1 MADVWFFVFR
11 TYLITMMTLGMMA
24 SLTEFRFGPRKL
36 LCMLAVYSLWVVASS
51 AALLWLGGEL
61 LLLRLFF
68 LTVSI
73 PGVLLTYFAANDSP
87 TQAIFN
93 YITQILISLL
103 GVSMIRWLTDTYH
116 LAKLPSLLLTCL
128 FYLVVIYLEWRF
140 LRQPMRMLIR
150 VIPTSWGVLSL
161 IPSAFCLQM
170 IFMASWP
177 VNYIENEQQRMYLY
191 SGILPLAVIYIAV
204 FKSLVGQYRIQLERQ
219 STALLKVQIAALKDV
234 LQKDKEMEESIQIQ
248 RHDLRH
254 QLQTVTEL
262 VMRGEKESTLN
273 FLDAAQKRLDEKK
286 QLHWCNPP
294 VLNAVFSAYFDQ
306 ANRQDIPVDAKLS
319 LPNTLP
325 VDESELAIVLANGL
339 ENAIHA
345 NMELPPDQREI
356 RCKMVGTPSVMLEIS
371 NPCHKKVVFDNQGLP
386 LAQQEGHGLGVQSI
400 SIFCRK
406 HGAAYQFD
414 LTDGWF
420 RLRLVL

>member
-11 TYLITMMTLGMMA
+11 TYLITMMTLAMMVC
-24 SLTEFRFGPRKL
+24 LTEFRFRPRKL
-36 LCMLAVYSLWVVASS
+36 LGILAAYSVWVVASS

-68 LTVSI
+68 LTISI
-73 PGVLLTYFAANDSP
+73 PGILLTYWSANDSP

-103 GVSMIRWLTDTYH
+103 GVSLIRWLTDSHH
-116 LAKLPSLLLTCL
+116 LSRLINILLTCL
-128 FYLVVIYLEWRF
+128 FYFTVIFLECRF
-140 LRQPMRMLIR
+140 LRRPFRMLLR
-150 VIPTSWGVLSL
+150 AIPTRWGVLSL
-161 IPSAFCLQM
+161 IPSAFCLHM

-177 VNYIENEQQRMYLY
+177 GNYIENNQQRMYLY
-191 SGILPLAVIYIAV
+191 SAIFSLAVIYIAV

-273 FLDAAQKRLDEKK
+273 FLDAAQKRLDEKNS
-286 QLHWCNPP
+286 CIG
-294 VLNAVFSAYFDQ
+294 A
-306 ANRQDIPVDAKLS
+306 
-319 LPNTLP
+319 
-325 VDESELAIVLANGL
+325 
-339 ENAIHA
+339 
-345 NMELPPDQREI
+345 
-356 RCKMVGTPSVMLEIS
+356 TPL
-371 NPCHKKVVFDNQGLP
+371 C
-386 LAQQEGHGLGVQSI
+386 
-400 SIFCRK
+400 
-406 HGAAYQFD
+406 
-414 LTDGWF
+414 
-420 RLRLVL
+420 

>member
-11 TYLITMMTLGMMA
+11 TYLITMMTLAMMVC
-24 SLTEFRFGPRKL
+24 LTEFRFRPRKL
-36 LCMLAVYSLWVVASS
+36 IGILAAYSVWVVASS

-68 LTVSI
+68 LTISI
-73 PGVLLTYFAANDSP
+73 PGILLTYWSANDSP

-103 GVSMIRWLTDTYH
+103 GVSLIRWLTDSHH
-116 LAKLPSLLLTCL
+116 LSRVINILLTCL
-128 FYLVVIYLEWRF
+128 FYLTVIFLECRF
-140 LRQPMRMLIR
+140 LRRPFRMLLR
-150 VIPTSWGVLSL
+150 AIPTRWGVLSL
-161 IPSAFCLQM
+161 IPSAFCLKM
-170 IFMASWP
+170 IFLASWP
-177 VNYIENEQQRMYLY
+177 VNYIESYQQRMYMY
-191 SGILPLAVIYIAV
+191 SAIFPLAVVYVAV
-204 FKSLVGQYRIQLERQ
+204 FKSLIGQYRIQLERQ
-219 STALLKVQIAALKDV
+219 STALLKVQIAALKDT
-234 LQKDKEMEESIQIQ
+234 LQKGKEMEESVQIQ

-254 QLQTVTEL
+254 QLQAVTEL
-262 VMRGEKESTLN
+262 VMRGEKAATLQFLAST
-273 FLDAAQKRLDEKK
+273 QKRLDDHKT
-286 QLHWCNPP
+286 LHWCKPP
-294 VLNAVFSAYFDQ
+294 VLDAVFFAYFGQ
-306 ANRQDIPVDAKLS
+306 AQRQHIRVEAKLS
-319 LPNTLP
+319 VPSTLP

-345 NMELPPDQREI
+345 NMELPPDKREI

-420 RLRLVL
+420 RLRLIL